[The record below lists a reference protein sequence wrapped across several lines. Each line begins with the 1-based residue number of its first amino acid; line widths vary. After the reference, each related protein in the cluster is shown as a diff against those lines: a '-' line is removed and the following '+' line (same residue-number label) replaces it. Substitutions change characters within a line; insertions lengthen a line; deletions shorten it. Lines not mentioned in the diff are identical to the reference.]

1 MNNHLSIRQADT
13 VSHGPNTEPSP
24 TEPILQFF
32 ECNHLPIPLQRVS
45 QPFGALA
52 EQVALLPRNAERSVA
67 LRKLLEAKDA
77 AVRAM
82 IALALLLCL
91 VPMSALAQDADP
103 AEVVSA
109 LGILIDALARG
120 PAGVGL
126 AVAAG
131 LLVLVQVLRAFG
143 ARIHPALGSGR
154 AAAIL
159 AVVLPVVGA
168 IVTTLASGG
177 ALTVAVVLNAILAG
191 LTASGL
197 FSASRAI
204 VQRAEARGDLAVI
217 RDTQTKAAQLAAI
230 GQSPDA

>member
-1 MNNHLSIRQADT
+1 MTRLI
-13 VSHGPNTEPSP
+13 P
-24 TEPILQFF
+24 TLRRSTMW
-32 ECNHLPIPLQRVS
+32 LLDV
-45 QPFGALA
+45 LA
-52 EQVALLPRNAERSVA
+52 CIFVA
-67 LRKLLEAKDA
+67 KLLLFAWRASA
-77 AVRAM
+77 ADFA
-82 IALALLLCL
+82 
-91 VPMSALAQDADP
+91 ADP

-131 LLVLVQVLRAFG
+131 ILVLVQVLRAFG

-168 IVTTLASGG
+168 IVTTLASG
-177 ALTVAVVLNAILAG
+177 APITLAVILNAILAG

-197 FSASRAI
+197 FSASRA
-204 VQRAEARGDLAVI
+204 VVKRAEAAGAAAVV
-217 RDTQTKAAQLAAI
+217 RETSGKAAQAAVI
-230 GQSPDA
+230 AASPEK

>member
-1 MNNHLSIRQADT
+1 MLTR
-13 VSHGPNTEPSP
+13 
-24 TEPILQFF
+24 LY
-32 ECNHLPIPLQRVS
+32 RW
-45 QPFGALA
+45 AL
-52 EQVALLPRNAERSVA
+52 VALL
-67 LRKLLEAKDA
+67 
-77 AVRAM
+77 AV
-82 IALALLLCL
+82 LAIPSL
-91 VPMSALAQDADP
+91 ALAQDADP

-204 VQRAEARGDLAVI
+204 VAKAEARGDLAVI

>member
-1 MNNHLSIRQADT
+1 MLTR
-13 VSHGPNTEPSP
+13 
-24 TEPILQFF
+24 LY
-32 ECNHLPIPLQRVS
+32 RW
-45 QPFGALA
+45 AL
-52 EQVALLPRNAERSVA
+52 VALL
-67 LRKLLEAKDA
+67 
-77 AVRAM
+77 AV
-82 IALALLLCL
+82 LAIPSL
-91 VPMSALAQDADP
+91 ALAQDADP

-159 AVVLPVVGA
+159 AVLLPVVGA
-168 IVTTLASGG
+168 IVTTLASGQ

-204 VQRAEARGDLAVI
+204 VQRAEARGDAAAIAVA
-217 RDTQTKAAQLAAI
+217 TSKGAQLAAI